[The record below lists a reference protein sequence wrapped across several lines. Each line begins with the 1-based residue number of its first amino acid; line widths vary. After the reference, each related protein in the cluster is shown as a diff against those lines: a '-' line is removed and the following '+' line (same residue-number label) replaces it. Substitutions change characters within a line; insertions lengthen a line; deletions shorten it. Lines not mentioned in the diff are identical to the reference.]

1 MKKFVFVSLLFAIV
15 VLLTFGCEFENKSN
29 AKPTE
34 TIEPVEEYTSDMIRV
49 YVDKETGVNYLLF
62 TEYRAGGICPRYDI
76 DGHLYITEGSDNHD
90 GD

>member
-1 MKKFVFVSLLFAIV
+1 MKKFVFSLLSFAIV

-49 YVDKETGVNYLLF
+49 YVDEETGVNYLVF